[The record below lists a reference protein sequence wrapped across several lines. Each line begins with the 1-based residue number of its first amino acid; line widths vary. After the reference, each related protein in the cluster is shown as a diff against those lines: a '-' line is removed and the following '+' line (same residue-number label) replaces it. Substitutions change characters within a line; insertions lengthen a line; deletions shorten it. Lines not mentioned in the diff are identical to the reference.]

1 MDLGI
6 SGKTALV
13 TGGANGIGRDISL
26 ALAGEGVHIVYTT
39 RDLSKTRDF
48 EEEVR
53 SKSVKAEV
61 IEVNFHDENWA
72 GEFKQHIDNHD
83 IDILVN
89 NAGHTCDVTD
99 PYCDIEDWMKVIGL
113 NFLTPVQ
120 ICNFIIPKM
129 KKANWGRIVNITS
142 CAGLENSG
150 PVTYG
155 VSKAQLTAY
164 SRTMGRILATE
175 NPNIVMSAL
184 FPGVVLTKGG
194 HWDRVLETNPEHA
207 ERYLSERTPLNRFGE
222 TAEIAN
228 VVLFYCSQFVSFCQ
242 GAIVPVDGGQS
253 KHYMYF
259 NYMD

>member
-6 SGKTALV
+6 AGKTALV
-13 TGGANGIGRDISL
+13 TGGANGIGKDISA
-26 ALAGEGVHIVYTT
+26 ALAGEGVNIIYTT
-39 RDLSKTRDF
+39 RDVSLTGEF
-48 EEEVR
+48 EDQIR
-53 SKSVKAEV
+53 AASVDVEA
-61 IEVNFHDENWA
+61 IEINFHDENWA
-72 GEFKQHIDNHD
+72 SVFGAAIADQD

-89 NAGHTCDVTD
+89 NAGHTCDITD
-99 PYCDIEDWMKVIGL
+99 PYCDIDDWMKVIGL

-120 ICNFIIPKM
+120 ICNMVIPKM
-129 KKANWGRIVNITS
+129 KAANWGRIVNITS

-184 FPGVVLTKGG
+184 FPGVVATKGG
-194 HWDRVLETNPEHA
+194 HWDRIMQEDPEHA
-207 ERYLSERTPLNRFGE
+207 ETYLRERTPLNRFGE
-222 TAEIAN
+222 TSEIAN
-228 VVLFYCSQFVSFCQ
+228 VVLFYCSQVVSFCQ

>member
-6 SGKTALV
+6 AGKTAMV
-13 TGGANGIGRDISL
+13 TGGANGIGRDIST
-26 ALAGEGVHIVYTT
+26 ALAGEGVNIIYTT
-39 RDLSKTRDF
+39 RDASLTREF
-48 EEEVR
+48 EKEITAM
-53 SKSVKAEV
+53 SVNVDV
-61 IEVNFHDENWA
+61 IEVNFHDEGWA
-72 GEFKQHIDNHD
+72 AGFEAAIAVHD

-89 NAGHTCDVTD
+89 NAGHTCDITD
-99 PYCDIEDWMKVIGL
+99 PYCDVTDWMKVIGL
-113 NFLTPVQ
+113 NFLAPVQ
-120 ICNFIIPKM
+120 ICNMVIPKM
-129 KKANWGRIVNITS
+129 KASNWGRIVNITS

-184 FPGVVLTKGG
+184 FPGVVATKGG
-194 HWDRVLETNPEHA
+194 HWDRVMQENPDHA
-207 ERYLSERTPLNRFGE
+207 ESYLRERTPLNRFGE
-222 TAEIAN
+222 TSEIAN
-228 VVLFYCSQFVSFCQ
+228 VVLFYCSQVVSFCQ

>member
-6 SGKTALV
+6 SGKNALV

-26 ALAGEGVHIVYTT
+26 ALAGEGVNIIYTT
-39 RDLSKTRDF
+39 RDASLTTEFEDAVKSRGVSVDVIEIDF
-48 EEEVR
+48 HHDNWLDHF
-53 SKSVKAEV
+53 SKSIADVE
-61 IEVNFHDENWA
+61 
-72 GEFKQHIDNHD
+72 

-89 NAGHTCDVTD
+89 NAGHTCNVTD
-99 PYCDIEDWMKVIGL
+99 PYCDVEDWNKVIGL

-120 ICNFIIPKM
+120 ICNAVIPKM
-129 KKANWGRIVNITS
+129 KEKDWGRIINITS

-150 PVTYG
+150 PVTYS

-175 NPNIVMSAL
+175 HPNIVMTAI
-184 FPGVVLTKGG
+184 FPGVVVTKGG
-194 HWDRVLETNPEHA
+194 HWDNILKNNPAHA
-207 ERYLSERTPLNRFGE
+207 EKYLAERTPLQRFGE
-222 TAEIAN
+222 TEEIAN
-228 VVLFYCSQFVSFCQ
+228 VVLFYCSKLVSFCQ

-259 NYMD
+259 NYLD

>member
-6 SGKTALV
+6 AGKTALV

-26 ALAGEGVHIVYTT
+26 ALAGEGVNIIYTT
-39 RDLSKTRDF
+39 RDTSLTGDF
-48 EEEVR
+48 EDDIKTFAV
-53 SKSVKAEV
+53 SVEG
-61 IEVNFHDENWA
+61 IEVNFHDAEWA
-72 GEFKQHIDNHD
+72 GRFAARLDGFN

-99 PYCDIEDWMKVIGL
+99 PYCDMDDWMKVIGL

-120 ICNFIIPKM
+120 ICNMVIPKM
-129 KKANWGRIVNITS
+129 KKADWGRIVNITS

-175 NPNIVMSAL
+175 NPNIVMTAL
-184 FPGVVLTKGG
+184 FPGVVATKGG
-194 HWDRVLETNPEHA
+194 HWDRVLEENPAHA
-207 ERYLSERTPLNRFGE
+207 EQYLRERTPLNRFGE
-222 TAEIAN
+222 TTEIAN
-228 VVLFYCSQFVSFCQ
+228 VVLFYCSRIVSFCQ

-253 KHYMYF
+253 KHYMSF
-259 NYMD
+259 NYLD